1 MFGQDLSAIDIGLI
15 CTVFVASIL
24 ALTECFIIFL
34 YLRHKKLKRAREVE
48 HYTDYIH
55 GNLVMRVYKPEFEF
69 QAKRDIPLHK
79 ILDGGV
85 LSQYYMW
92 ILFEK

>member
-1 MFGQDLSAIDIGLI
+1 MLGQDLSAIDIGLI
-15 CTVFVASIL
+15 CTVIVASIL
-24 ALTECFIIFL
+24 ALTECFIIFS
-34 YLRHKKLKRAREVE
+34 YLRHKRFERAREVE
-48 HYTDYIH
+48 HYTDYAH
-55 GNLVMRVYKPEFEF
+55 GNLVMRVYKAEFEF
-69 QAKRDIPLHK
+69 QAKRDIPLSK

>member
-1 MFGQDLSAIDIGLI
+1 MLGQDLSAVDIWLI
-15 CTVFVASIL
+15 CTVFVAVIL
-24 ALTECFIIFL
+24 AFTECFIIFL
-34 YLRHKKLKRAREVE
+34 YLRHRKLKRAREVE
-48 HYTDYIH
+48 HYTDYTH
-55 GNLVMRVYKPEFEF
+55 GNLVMRVYKAEFEF
-69 QAKRDIPLHK
+69 QAKREIPLSK